1 MTFRMCHVPKDA
13 AKVTPVTLTPEIT
26 SCSARNFIYS
36 QMRRSNFIVPRHGRR
51 CRTNESGPT
60 SQPATGAKNVVN
72 WSLPMVLMRVQSVR
86 PSVRS
91 HRVFFNYQWVEAK
104 ENRRASCCSIKL
116 STTLR
121 PPLFNLVSL
130 TCEKVRSLQ
139 TFLICVEFSAVV
151 CTNCERVNGREWSLA
166 EHSVAECCFLCV
178 MYLAVW
184 WLIKIMFCAL
194 PVKPRV

>member
-1 MTFRMCHVPKDA
+1 MTFRMCDVPKDA

-104 ENRRASCCSIKL
+104 ENRRASKALNNIKASIIQSRL
-116 STTLR
+116 
-121 PPLFNLVSL
+121 SL

-139 TFLICVEFSAVV
+139 TFLICVEFSAAV
-151 CTNCERVNGREWSLA
+151 CTNCVRVNGREWSLA

-184 WLIKIMFCAL
+184 WLIKILFCAL